1 MTDSIEQP
9 AHYDFGMMEAREII
23 ELAVADFRDPTTIYH
38 VASALK
44 YLLRASR
51 KNGADDIAKARKH
64 VGWAEDA
71 ARAYEKRI
79 AQADRDFLAVV
90 SDLEFRHGDI
100 DTVCGLPTVG
110 KAQPGMGIRI
120 ADMKPLP
127 PREAGEFA
135 QPPNCSPG
143 VSESRVHESPKSNE
157 RGHVETVDSTHPM
170 AAEGLRLADEQTCN
184 QPRRS
189 ESAWSVAWPS
199 DAPRESAAS
208 ITEYQTLV
216 GN

>member
-1 MTDSIEQP
+1 MCAMNNETDSCIEQP
-9 AHYDFGMMEAREII
+9 AHYDFGQMEAREII
-23 ELAVADFRDPTTIYH
+23 ELAIADFRDPTTIYH

-100 DTVCGLPTVG
+100 DAVCGMPTVG
-110 KAQPGMGIRI
+110 KAQPGMGIR
-120 ADMKPLP
+120 D
-127 PREAGEFA
+127 AGEFT
-135 QPPNCSPG
+135 QPPNCA
-143 VSESRVHESPKSNE
+143 
-157 RGHVETVDSTHPM
+157 HPM
-170 AAEGLRLADEQTCN
+170 AAEGLRLADEQPCN
-184 QPRRS
+184 PPRHS
-189 ESAWSVAWPS
+189 ESAWSVTWPGEVTRPS
-199 DAPRESAAS
+199 EAAARARLEL
-208 ITEYQTLV
+208 IEGAAKAMAEAEGRAYPNWAAAQTAYQTLV

>member
-1 MTDSIEQP
+1 MCAMNNETDSCIEQP
-9 AHYDFGMMEAREII
+9 AHYDFGQMEAREII
-23 ELAVADFRDPTTIYH
+23 ELAIADFRDPTTIYH

-71 ARAYEKRI
+71 AWACEKRI

-90 SDLEFRHGDI
+90 SGREFRHGDI
-100 DTVCGLPTVG
+100 DAVCGLPTVG
-110 KAQPGMGIRI
+110 KTQPGMGI
-120 ADMKPLP
+120 
-127 PREAGEFA
+127 REAGEFA